1 MARKEKIFTVEAKNR
16 DHGKSF
22 KIVEMSARQAEEWA
36 IRVACAVMG
45 TGVNVPD
52 GVMNALS
59 KLGAEK
65 PEDPAARELHDA
77 VMANGMVALAKFGIT
92 ALAKVP
98 FEESKPLMDELL
110 SCVSFV
116 YDPAKQASIPLD
128 ESHIE
133 EASTWF
139 RLKTEAFKLHV
150 DFLSATAG

>member
-1 MARKEKIFTVEAKNR
+1 MALKEKIFTVEAKNR
-16 DHGKSF
+16 DYGKSF
-22 KIVEMSARQAEEWA
+22 KIVEMPSRKAEEWA
-36 IRVACAVMG
+36 IRVVCAVMG

-52 GVMNALS
+52 SVMNAIG

-65 PEDPAARELHDA
+65 PEDPAARELYDA

-98 FEESKPLMDELL
+98 FAESKPLMDELL

-116 YDPAKQASIPLD
+116 YDPVKQATIPLD
-128 ESHIE
+128 DSHVE